1 MLKRIFNENPNEKK
15 LDSIVKCLHN
25 GGIIIYPT
33 DTVYALGC
41 DINNKTAL
49 ERIAKIKGVKLKD
62 ANFSLV
68 CFDLSELSKYVKQ
81 INRRTFKFLKRIFP
95 GPFTIILKGTN
106 KIPKIFCYK
115 KKTVGIRIP
124 NNNIA
129 RQIVKK
135 FGNPIVSTS
144 ILDEDNI
151 IEYSTDPELIHEKYK
166 DIVDV
171 VIDGGFGTNVAS
183 TIVDCTDEND
193 FKIIREGKGKI
204 DLVY

>member
-81 INRRTFKFLKRIFP
+81 INRRT
-95 GPFTIILKGTN
+95 
-106 KIPKIFCYK
+106 PKNRRCYG
-115 KKTVGIRIP
+115 V
-124 NNNIA
+124 
-129 RQIVKK
+129 
-135 FGNPIVSTS
+135 
-144 ILDEDNI
+144 
-151 IEYSTDPELIHEKYK
+151 
-166 DIVDV
+166 
-171 VIDGGFGTNVAS
+171 
-183 TIVDCTDEND
+183 C
-193 FKIIREGKGKI
+193 
-204 DLVY
+204 

>member
-1 MLKRIFNENPNEKK
+1 MLKRIFNESPNEKK